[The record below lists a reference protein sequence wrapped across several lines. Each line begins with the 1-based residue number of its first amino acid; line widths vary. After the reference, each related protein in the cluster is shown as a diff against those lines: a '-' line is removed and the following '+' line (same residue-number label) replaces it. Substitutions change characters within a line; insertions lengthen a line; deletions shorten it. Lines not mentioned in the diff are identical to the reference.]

1 MEITIGSPPS
11 GTLGRRLVCPS
22 YRMRLRL
29 AAILPVL
36 AATLAVGLL
45 GLALPGTAAAK
56 SCARQVIDDWSQ
68 HGELTRTY
76 PISCLRAAL
85 DQVPEDLRDYSN
97 ITDDIQAA
105 LQAQLDRRANLDRA
119 KRFGIPD
126 SSNAGPNR
134 SLQVHPPPSLYR
146 RAIDNLGTTSADS
159 IPIPL
164 LVLASLGGLLLLSA
178 AGMTATRR
186 IRAVRA
192 RRSTPPSP

>member
-1 MEITIGSPPS
+1 
-11 GTLGRRLVCPS
+11 
-22 YRMRLRL
+22 MRLRL

-36 AATLAVGLL
+36 AATCAVGVL

-68 HGELTRTY
+68 HGQLTRTY

-97 ITDDIQAA
+97 IADDIQAA

-119 KRFGIPD
+119 KRLGIPD
-126 SSNAGPNR
+126 SKTAGPNR
-134 SLQVHPPPSLYR
+134 SLQLSHPPPSLYR

-178 AGMTATRR
+178 AGMTAARR
-186 IRAVRA
+186 IRAGRA
-192 RRSTPPSP
+192 GRSAPPPSDS

>member
-1 MEITIGSPPS
+1 
-11 GTLGRRLVCPS
+11 
-22 YRMRLRL
+22 MRPRL

-76 PISCLRAAL
+76 PIRCLRAAR
-85 DQVPEDLRDYSN
+85 DQVPEDLRDYTS
-97 ITDDIQAA
+97 ISDDIQAA

-119 KRFGIPD
+119 KRLGIPD
-126 SSNAGPNR
+126 STNAAPNAGPNR
-134 SLQVHPPPSLYR
+134 SLQLSHPPPSLYR

-186 IRAVRA
+186 IRAARA
-192 RRSTPPSP
+192 GRSTPPSPDA

>member
-1 MEITIGSPPS
+1 
-11 GTLGRRLVCPS
+11 
-22 YRMRLRL
+22 MRPRL

-76 PISCLRAAL
+76 PIRCLRAAL

-119 KRFGIPD
+119 KRLGIPD
-126 SSNAGPNR
+126 STNAGPNR
-134 SLQVHPPPSLYR
+134 SLQLSHPPPSLYR

-186 IRAVRA
+186 IRAARA
-192 RRSTPPSP
+192 GRSTPPSADK